1 MPTLTALGSGHGFTA
16 GDLDTSGQVSMIP
29 AYQKMY
35 LADGRPYSATIG
47 SSGYHKL
54 DFLNTRLVGAT
65 SVNFTQGEVITQ
77 AATGATGIFDE
88 RVYRSAGVYWYLI
101 YRTTTTEFNAT
112 EIVGATSGTKITPS
126 AFAPPPHWLNWTLTT
141 GSFPDGGSN
150 ILSLCWGRVFMNSIQ
165 HPHQWFAT
173 RINDPLDLLLVVD
186 DVASA
191 QNSQATTKAGLVG
204 DQIVA
209 MIPYKGNTQVFGCL
223 NNMFVMRADPAKG
236 GFFTTLSDTT
246 GIFSNTAWCWDDKN
260 NLYFLGFDG
269 IYALS
274 AAAITEGAPPTNL
287 TKEHVPNLIT
297 NMGLN
302 RRTDR
307 VVMKYDKDR
316 YGIVVS
322 VSQFDG
328 EWSVSFW
335 MDLRTGGIFPDEYAE
350 AHTPTSLLYF
360 NSRVKSERTLLAGC
374 NDGYIRRW
382 NETEKS
388 DDGSTVIESEALIGP
403 IVGSNT
409 RSRVGVNEVSI
420 KTGVDTDA
428 LSVSLYS
435 GLTAEHLI
443 DNVVNGEPP
452 KVTKSFTTDKLLP
465 SIRQQVKGGAIG
477 VKLSNNSA
485 ASTWSM
491 EKIDIELSESGRM
504 K

>member
-1 MPTLTALGSGHGFTA
+1 
-16 GDLDTSGQVSMIP
+16 
-29 AYQKMY
+29 
-35 LADGRPYSATIG
+35 
-47 SSGYHKL
+47 
-54 DFLNTRLVGAT
+54 
-65 SVNFTQGEVITQ
+65 
-77 AATGATGIFDE
+77 
-88 RVYRSAGVYWYLI
+88 
-101 YRTTTTEFNAT
+101 
-112 EIVGATSGTKITPS
+112 
-126 AFAPPPHWLNWTLTT
+126 
-141 GSFPDGGSN
+141 
-150 ILSLCWGRVFMNSIQ
+150 
-165 HPHQWFAT
+165 
-173 RINDPLDLLLVVD
+173 
-186 DVASA
+186 
-191 QNSQATTKAGLVG
+191 
-204 DQIVA
+204 
-209 MIPYKGNTQVFGCL
+209 
-223 NNMFVMRADPAKG
+223 
-236 GFFTTLSDTT
+236 
-246 GIFSNTAWCWDDKN
+246 
-260 NLYFLGFDG
+260 
-269 IYALS
+269 
-274 AAAITEGAPPTNL
+274 
-287 TKEHVPNLIT
+287 
-297 NMGLN
+297 MGLN